1 MKTISQLA
9 AAFSHVN
16 EYDVADIQHH
26 GEALDAFAKA
36 QGYTITITPPPTVAA
51 WRLEMQ
57 RICRVLL
64 DIDMVDASGLT
75 EHEYAHNAKLRK
87 LWQDKADAHRAAYPS
102 QVQS

>member
-9 AAFSHVN
+9 ALYAKNQPGPSLHMAAAAN
-16 EYDVADIQHH
+16 
-26 GEALDAFAKA
+26 LDAFAKA

-75 EHEYAHNAKLRK
+75 EHEYAHNAKLRQ
-87 LWQDKADAHRAAYPS
+87 LWQDKADRLRAAYPS